1 MIIKKLI
8 NNYTVIEIITL
19 DDLIIISLYHKNII
33 NLVIHFIKN
42 EVNEYILSNTFG
54 YSTFINFQDLISL
67 LEMNDVVFTKEKTTY
82 LSKSLLLQLL

>member
-67 LEMNDVVFTKEKTTY
+67 LEMNDVVFTKETATY